1 MFKIFKLAVFLLIA
15 GTTSASA
22 QTAVGLLSCSTSD
35 QAGTVLRLDCTL
47 QSISGGTSRFE
58 GAIRTPLPLDI
69 GNRRVFRW
77 AVSAPKGSRPSDLE
91 GRYSRQATDSDRSSL
106 TGGKDNTV
114 SLQPPVGKDQ
124 LPGPAMPATL
134 ELDLRAVK
142 T

>member
-1 MFKIFKLAVFLLIA
+1 MSNIFKLATVLLVA

-22 QTAVGLLSCSTSD
+22 QTAAGLLSCNSSD

-47 QSISGGTSRFE
+47 QSTSGAIARFE
-58 GAIRTPLPLDI
+58 GAIRTPLPLDVA
-69 GNRRVFRW
+69 NRRVFRW

-91 GRYSRQATDSDRSSL
+91 GRYSRNSTASDSSSL
-106 TGGKDNTV
+106 TGGRDNSV

-134 ELDLRAVK
+134 ELDLKAVK

>member
-1 MFKIFKLAVFLLIA
+1 MFNIFKLAVVLLIT

-22 QTAVGLLSCSTSD
+22 QTAAGLLSCNTSD

-47 QSISGGTSRFE
+47 QSTSGATSRFE
-58 GAIRTPLPLDI
+58 GSLRTPLPLDI
-69 GNRRVFRW
+69 ADRRVFRW
-77 AVSAPKGSRPSDLE
+77 AVTAPRGSQPSDLE
-91 GRYSRQATDSDRSSL
+91 GRYRRQATDSDRSSL

-114 SLQPPVGKDQ
+114 FLQPPVGKDQ